1 MACVYMIY
9 APFWIGIGKTSIIL
23 IEVKKEQ
30 IFPLTVQ
37 FKKYLKDAFDVKQK
51 IYLTNQLAC

>member
-1 MACVYMIY
+1 MYMIY